1 MEETIHEV
9 VVGSTLADKAGQAL
23 IEIEQVS
30 QRLAELI
37 ESISSS
43 AKHQARSSEDISNAM
58 ENISKVTELVNVGSK
73 RAADSVKM
81 LVVLADELR
90 GSVAPFKLPT
100 EKKIRQNSLGDGSQ
114 LYLN

>member
-1 MEETIHEV
+1 MFRFE
-9 VVGSTLADKAGQAL
+9 L

-37 ESISSS
+37 QSISES
-43 AKHQARSSEDISNAM
+43 AKQQAQSSEDVSRAM
-58 ENISKVTELVNVGSK
+58 VNISQVTELVNVGSK
-73 RAADSVKM
+73 RAADSVKL
-81 LVVLADELR
+81 LVLLSDELR

-100 EKKIRQNSLGDGSQ
+100 EKKTKRNVIAENKG